1 MWLTVKHGVRGEQMA
16 VGRIS
21 GPLLKDNLLRNGV
34 NLAFETNLLYLD
46 VVNSRV
52 GINTAAP
59 TNDLSVNGTTR
70 TTNLYASTQAS
81 LATFTISGNTI
92 ASSSSTINLTPNGA
106 SPVVYQGLISVGNL
120 NITTNT
126 ISSTNTNGAIN
137 ITANGTGGIYLGNGG
152 GSVQVTVTGNLHAT
166 GNITADGNITLG
178 ANAGDTVTFD
188 AEVNSSIVPSA
199 NNTYNL
205 GSSSLTWATLYTNT
219 VSATTLSTSSFTA
232 SGNLSVTGTSTLSG
246 NTTIG
251 ATSTNTLDV
260 VASIDSNLIPATTA
274 TYNLGSSSLYW
285 SNGYITT
292 IQTSGLS
299 INSNSITSTGT
310 NSNLQLSANG
320 TGSVYIPTNTLQ
332 VTNNA
337 AVGGTLSVTGTSTFA
352 AVGITGTLTQ
362 TGNFTQSSGNF
373 STTGTISSGA
383 ITSTGTLTLPDVTI
397 SGSTITGTTT
407 ATNLILTPYSGQ
419 QVEITSNATLDSNAT
434 VGGTLGVTGTTT
446 LAGVGI
452 TGTLTQTGTF
462 TQTGNFSTSGTMTI
476 TGNLITSGSLTIPNI
491 TISGNTVST
500 NTGNLDLILTG
511 SGTGSVIVEGIKVN
525 SNNISSTGTN
535 ANILLTPNGTGAV
548 VINNTQSLIVPVG
561 TTSQR
566 PTGANGMVRYNTSNN
581 RYEGYANGYWTNLG
595 GVQSVDGKT
604 YITSE
609 SSPGAGNNVI
619 SFYANN
625 VNTAYIDSTKLY
637 TIDFQTS
644 NLDISG
650 NTISAI
656 TPNTDI
662 NFVTTGTGGIIFG
675 NLKFTSNTITNVS
688 NNAVTEFAQTGSGY
702 VKIPGTYGVVIPVG
716 DSTNRP
722 ASLYEEVG
730 MMRFNTA
737 EGYVEVYNGT
747 NWTSVAGTASGVTS
761 ATAQDIG
768 VQTAL
773 AIG

>member
-1 MWLTVKHGVRGEQMA
+1 MKHGVRGEQMA

-46 VVNSRV
+46 VVNGRV
-52 GINTAAP
+52 GINTASP

-70 TTNLYASTQAS
+70 TTNLTASTQANI
-81 LATFTISGNTI
+81 ATFTISGNTI
-92 ASSSSTINLTPNGA
+92 ASSNSTINLTPNGGSA
-106 SPVVYQGLISVGNL
+106 VVYQGTISVGSL
-120 NITTNT
+120 NITSNT
-126 ISSTNTNGAIN
+126 ISATGTNTDIN
-137 ITANGTGGIYLGNGG
+137 VTAAGTGGINLNNN
-152 GSVQVTVTGNLHAT
+152 VLVTGNLHAT

-178 ANAGDTVTFD
+178 DASTDTVTFD
-188 AEVNSSIVPSA
+188 AEISSSIVPNT

-219 VSATTLSTSSFTA
+219 VSATTLTTTSFSA
-232 SGNLSVTGTSTLSG
+232 SGTLSVSGTSTLSG
-246 NTTIG
+246 NTTVG
-251 ATSTNTLDV
+251 ASSANTLNV
-260 VASIDSNLIPATTA
+260 VASINSNVVPSTTA
-274 TYNLGSSSLYW
+274 TYDLGTSSLYW
-285 SNGYITT
+285 NNLYGTT
-292 IQTSGLS
+292 LRTSGLS
-299 INSNSITSTGT
+299 INGNAITSTGT
-310 NSNLQLSANG
+310 NSNLQLTANG
-320 TGSVYIPTNTLQ
+320 TGNITIPSNTLA
-332 VTNNA
+332 VTNN
-337 AVGGTLSVTGTSTFA
+337 T
-352 AVGITGTLTQ
+352 
-362 TGNFTQSSGNF
+362 
-373 STTGTISSGA
+373 
-383 ITSTGTLTLPDVTI
+383 
-397 SGSTITGTTT
+397 
-407 ATNLILTPYSGQ
+407 
-419 QVEITSNATLDSNAT
+419 T

-452 TGTLTQTGTF
+452 TGTLTQTGAF

-476 TGNLITSGSLTIPNI
+476 TGNLVTSGTLTIPNI

-500 NTGNLDLILTG
+500 NTGNLDLILSG
-511 SGTGSVIVEGIKVN
+511 NGTGGVIVEGIKVK

-535 ANILLTPNGTGAV
+535 ANILLTPNGTGTV
-548 VINNTQSLIVPVG
+548 VINNTQSLVIPVG

-566 PTGANGMVRYNTSNN
+566 PTGANGMVRYNTDNS

-619 SFYANN
+619 NFYANN

-637 TIDFQTS
+637 TIDFQTN

-675 NLKFTSNTITNVS
+675 NLKFTSNTITNIAS
-688 NNAVTEFAQTGSGY
+688 NAVTQFTQTGSGY
-702 VKIPGTYGVVIPVG
+702 VKIPGTYGFVIPVG

-722 ASLYEEVG
+722 SALYEEIG

>member
-1 MWLTVKHGVRGEQMA
+1 MA

-46 VVNSRV
+46 VVNGRV
-52 GINTAAP
+52 GINTASP

-70 TTNLYASTQAS
+70 TTNLTASTQANI
-81 LATFTISGNTI
+81 ATFTISGNTI
-92 ASSSSTINLTPNGA
+92 ASSNSTINLTPNGGSA
-106 SPVVYQGLISVGNL
+106 VVYQGTISVGSL
-120 NITTNT
+120 NITSNT
-126 ISSTNTNGAIN
+126 ISATGTNTDIN
-137 ITANGTGGIYLGNGG
+137 VTAAGTGGINLNNN
-152 GSVQVTVTGNLHAT
+152 VLVTGNLHAT

-178 ANAGDTVTFD
+178 DASTDTVTFD
-188 AEVNSSIVPSA
+188 AEISSSIVPNT

-219 VSATTLSTSSFTA
+219 VSATTLTTTSFSA
-232 SGNLSVTGTSTLSG
+232 SGTLSVSGTSTLSG
-246 NTTIG
+246 NTTVG
-251 ATSTNTLDV
+251 ASSANTLNV
-260 VASIDSNLIPATTA
+260 VASINSNVVPSTTA
-274 TYNLGSSSLYW
+274 TYDLGTSSLYW
-285 SNGYITT
+285 NNLYGTT
-292 IQTSGLS
+292 LRTSGLS
-299 INSNSITSTGT
+299 INGNAITSTGT
-310 NSNLQLSANG
+310 NSNLQLTANG
-320 TGSVYIPTNTLQ
+320 TGNITIPSNTLA
-332 VTNNA
+332 VTNN
-337 AVGGTLSVTGTSTFA
+337 T
-352 AVGITGTLTQ
+352 
-362 TGNFTQSSGNF
+362 
-373 STTGTISSGA
+373 
-383 ITSTGTLTLPDVTI
+383 
-397 SGSTITGTTT
+397 
-407 ATNLILTPYSGQ
+407 
-419 QVEITSNATLDSNAT
+419 T

-452 TGTLTQTGTF
+452 TGTLTQTGAF

-476 TGNLITSGSLTIPNI
+476 TGNLVTSGTLTIPNI

-500 NTGNLDLILTG
+500 NTGNLDLILSG
-511 SGTGSVIVEGIKVN
+511 NGTGGVIVEGIKVK

-535 ANILLTPNGTGAV
+535 ANILLTPNGTGTV
-548 VINNTQSLIVPVG
+548 VINNTQSLVIPVG

-566 PTGANGMVRYNTSNN
+566 PTGANGMVRYNTDNS

-619 SFYANN
+619 NFYANN

-637 TIDFQTS
+637 TIDFQTN

-675 NLKFTSNTITNVS
+675 NLKFTSNTITNIAS
-688 NNAVTEFAQTGSGY
+688 NAVTQFTQTGSGY
-702 VKIPGTYGVVIPVG
+702 VKIPGTYGFVIPVG

-722 ASLYEEVG
+722 SALYEEIG